1 MEPSPA
7 RTRRSRLF
15 VIAFVVLLIAI
26 SIFAAIL
33 IRSGRQDAEFQQ
45 ELEELQES
53 GR

>member
-7 RTRRSRLF
+7 RRRRSRLF
-15 VIAFVVLLIAI
+15 VIAFIVLILAM
-26 SIFAAIL
+26 SILATVL

-45 ELEELQES
+45 ELEELRES